1 MNPTGNLRVRTLAL
15 VVLMVLCSSTGDIF
29 LKSGMRTIGPVQF
42 APTALGTS
50 FIRTVTSGTIWLGI
64 AFLLS
69 AMTCYLMLLSWA
81 DYSYVMPASSFGYA
95 VVALLGVLV
104 LRESVTSARWAG
116 VALICVGVALVARTE
131 PRTTRASE

>member
-42 APTALGTS
+42 APAALGTS
-50 FIRTVTSGTIWLGI
+50 FIRTVTSGMIWLGI

-81 DYSYVMPASSFGYA
+81 DYSYVMPASSFG
-95 VVALLGVLV
+95 
-104 LRESVTSARWAG
+104 
-116 VALICVGVALVARTE
+116 
-131 PRTTRASE
+131 

>member
-1 MNPTGNLRVRTLAL
+1 M
-15 VVLMVLCSSTGDIF
+15 
-29 LKSGMRTIGPVQF
+29 
-42 APTALGTS
+42 
-50 FIRTVTSGTIWLGI
+50 IWLGI

-116 VALICVGVALVARTE
+116 VALICVGVALVGRTE